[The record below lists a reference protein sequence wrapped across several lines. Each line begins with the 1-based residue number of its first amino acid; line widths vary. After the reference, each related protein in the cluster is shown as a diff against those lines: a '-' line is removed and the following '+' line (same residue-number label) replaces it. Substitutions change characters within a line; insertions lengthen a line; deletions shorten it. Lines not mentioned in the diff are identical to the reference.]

1 MGAEVFAMSRTK
13 ETLESLQNECP
24 GIHII
29 QQDISNWE
37 ETRKKIDSLPL
48 LSMLVNNAGVGDQ
61 NLFLDVPEG
70 ELDE

>member
-24 GIHII
+24 SIHII

-70 ELDE
+70 ELDK